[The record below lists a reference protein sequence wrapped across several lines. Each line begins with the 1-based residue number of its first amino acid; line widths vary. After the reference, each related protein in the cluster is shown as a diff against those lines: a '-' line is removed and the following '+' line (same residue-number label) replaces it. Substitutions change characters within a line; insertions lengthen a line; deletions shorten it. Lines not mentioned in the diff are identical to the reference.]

1 MSADRRSEDATAL
14 AQAFAAGETN
24 PAEAMQAAL
33 ERMERLNP
41 ALNAVIHP
49 RPERALAEAEA
60 AARRWQRRRAGG
72 GALGALGDVPGDG
85 AAFDG
90 RAGDGGAGGG
100 VAGGGGAGGGGALD
114 DMSDVGVP
122 FDGVPM
128 AVKDLGCEQAGEFHH
143 AGARFLAELDWR
155 GSLDSHLYSLL
166 SGAGL
171 ISVGRTN
178 TPEFGTTITTE
189 PVAYG
194 PTANP
199 WALDR
204 SPGGSS
210 GGSAAAVAAGIVPV
224 AHGNDGGGSIRVP
237 AAACGLVGL
246 KPTRGRVSTAP
257 RLGEH
262 RGGFAVD
269 GMLTRTVRDAAR
281 CLDIISRPAPGDPY
295 VAPPL
300 GAGESFAGALA
311 ASFRSLPPLRIAV
324 STGNRGRASAP
335 VRRAVE
341 QTAELLAQLG
351 HRIEPDTAPDGWYS
365 PDLADHTIVV
375 RTVGMATELA
385 GWAERLG
392 RPMTSDDVEPANW
405 WSAELGRSLPAAAY
419 VGALEELARW
429 RRRVM
434 AFWNP
439 ARDVGAAAPPA
450 APAAAAQAAAAP
462 AGGSGRGF
470 DVLLTPVLA
479 DVTPPLGYLADPA
492 DGARRIAELA
502 AFVNQANITGQ
513 PAISLPTAADPDGVP
528 LGVQL
533 HAAHGGELLL
543 LAIAQQIADAGG
555 LIPLGDLPQEAASPG
570 AAAARAARGRSE
582 QEREAAAP

>member
-1 MSADRRSEDATAL
+1 MPAGHHTPDPADTRRRRADRRSDDATAL
-14 AQAFAAGETN
+14 AQAFASGETN
-24 PAEAMQAAL
+24 PVEAMQAAL
-33 ERMERLNP
+33 EQKERLNP
-41 ALNAVIHP
+41 ALNAIVHP

-60 AARRWQRRRAGG
+60 SAQRWSQRRARGT
-72 GALGALGDVPGDG
+72 
-85 AAFDG
+85 
-90 RAGDGGAGGG
+90 
-100 VAGGGGAGGGGALD
+100 ALD
-114 DMSDVGVP
+114 DMPDDGVL

-128 AVKDLGCEQAGEFHH
+128 AIKDLGCEQAGEFHH
-143 AGARFLAELDWR
+143 AGARFLVELDWQ
-155 GSLDSHLYSLL
+155 GSLDSHLYRLL
-166 SGAGL
+166 RAAGMV
-171 ISVGRTN
+171 SVGRTN

-199 WALDR
+199 WDLTR

-269 GMLTRTVRDAAR
+269 GMLARTVRDAAR
-281 CLDIISRPAPGDPY
+281 CLDIISLPAPGDPY
-295 VAPPL
+295 IAPPL
-300 GAGESFAGALA
+300 GPGESFAGSLTA
-311 ASFRSLPPLRIAV
+311 SLPPLRIAV
-324 STGNRGRASAP
+324 STGDRGRASPP

-341 QTAELLAQLG
+341 QAADLLARLG
-351 HRIEPDTAPDGWYS
+351 HRIETDTAPDGWFS
-365 PDLADHTIVV
+365 TELADHTIVV
-375 RTVGMATELA
+375 RTVSMATELA
-385 GWAERLG
+385 GWTERLG

-405 WSAELGRSLPAAAY
+405 WSAELGASLPASAY
-419 VGALEELARW
+419 VQALEAIARW

-434 AFWNP
+434 AFWNADP
-439 ARDVGAAAPPA
+439 ARGPSTPNR
-450 APAAAAQAAAAP
+450 
-462 AGGSGRGF
+462 SGF
-470 DVLLTPVLA
+470 DLLMTPVLA

-502 AFVNQANITGQ
+502 VFVNQANISGQ
-513 PAISLPTAADPDGVP
+513 PAISLPTALDAGGLP

-533 HAAHGGELLL
+533 HAAHGGEHLL
-543 LAIAQQIADAGG
+543 LAVAQQIADADGF
-555 LIPLGDLPQEAASPG
+555 ISLGDLPQESP
-570 AAAARAARGRSE
+570 
-582 QEREAAAP
+582 

>member
-1 MSADRRSEDATAL
+1 MSADLRSVDATAL
-14 AQAFAAGETN
+14 AQAFASGETS

-41 ALNAVIHP
+41 ALNAIIHP
-49 RPERALAEAEA
+49 RPERALAEAAEA
-60 AARRWQRRRAGG
+60 AARWERRRKKRPA
-72 GALGALGDVPGDG
+72 PQQ
-85 AAFDG
+85 
-90 RAGDGGAGGG
+90 
-100 VAGGGGAGGGGALD
+100 
-114 DMSDVGVP
+114 GVP
-122 FDGVPM
+122 SSPDITFDGVPM

-143 AGARFLAELDWR
+143 AGAQFLVELDWR
-155 GSLDSHLYSLL
+155 GSLDSHLYRLL
-166 SGAGL
+166 RAAGMV
-171 ISVGRTN
+171 SVGRTN

-189 PVAYG
+189 PAAYG

-199 WALDR
+199 WDLTR

-246 KPTRGRVSTAP
+246 KPSRGRISTAP

-281 CLDIISRPAPGDPY
+281 CLDIISHPASGDPY
-295 VAPPL
+295 IAPPL
-300 GAGESFAGALA
+300 RPGESFADVL
-311 ASFRSLPPLRIAV
+311 RTPPPPLHIAV
-324 STGNRGRASAP
+324 STGEPGRATGPA
-335 VRRAVE
+335 RHAVE
-341 QTAELLAQLG
+341 LAANLLATLG

-375 RTVGMATELA
+375 RTVAMSAELA

-392 RPMTSDDVEPANW
+392 RPMTADDIEPANW
-405 WSAELGRSLPAAAY
+405 WSAELGRSLPASAY
-419 VGALEELARW
+419 VQSLGELAGW

-434 AFWNP
+434 SFWRMNP
-439 ARDVGAAAPPA
+439 AGWPSAPDT
-450 APAAAAQAAAAP
+450 
-462 AGGSGRGF
+462 GGY
-470 DVLLTPVLA
+470 DLLLTPVLA
-479 DVTPPLGYLADPA
+479 DVTPPLGYLADPI

-502 AFVNQANITGQ
+502 AFVNQANVSGQ
-513 PAISLPTAADPDGVP
+513 PAISLPVGFDPDGLP

-533 HAAHGGELLL
+533 HAGHGGEHLL
-543 LAIAQQIADAGG
+543 LAVAQQIADADG
-555 LIPLGDLPQEAASPG
+555 LIPLRDLPATGP
-570 AAAARAARGRSE
+570 
-582 QEREAAAP
+582 

>member
-1 MSADRRSEDATAL
+1 MSADRRSSDATAL
-14 AQAFAAGETN
+14 AQAFAEGEAD
-24 PAEAMQAAL
+24 PVEAMQAAL

-60 AARRWQRRRAGG
+60 AAQRWAQRRAGSN
-72 GALGALGDVPGDG
+72 
-85 AAFDG
+85 
-90 RAGDGGAGGG
+90 
-100 VAGGGGAGGGGALD
+100 ALD
-114 DMSDVGVP
+114 DMSDDGVL

-155 GSLDSHLYSLL
+155 GSLDSHLYRLL
-166 SGAGL
+166 RGAGL

-189 PVAYG
+189 PDAYG

-199 WALDR
+199 WSLDR

-300 GAGESFAGALA
+300 GPGESFASALT
-311 ASFRSLPPLRIAV
+311 ASPAPLRIAV
-324 STGNRGRASAP
+324 STGRPGRASAP
-335 VRRAVE
+335 VRTAVE
-341 QTAELLAQLG
+341 QAADLLARLG
-351 HRIEPDTAPDGWYS
+351 HSIEPDTAPDGWFS
-365 PDLADHTIVV
+365 PGVTDHTIVV

-392 RPMTSDDVEPANW
+392 RPMTSDDIEPANW
-405 WSAELGRSLPAAAY
+405 WSAELGASLPASAY
-419 VGALEELARW
+419 VQALEELARW
-429 RRRVM
+429 RRQVM
-434 AFWNP
+434 TFWN
-439 ARDVGAAAPPA
+439 AAPVA
-450 APAAAAQAAAAP
+450 GRRAPE
-462 AGGSGRGF
+462 GDGF
-470 DVLLTPVLA
+470 DLLLTPVLA
-479 DVTPPLGYLADPA
+479 DVTPALGYLADPTE
-492 DGARRIAELA
+492 GARRIAELA
-502 AFVNQANITGQ
+502 AFVNQANISGQ
-513 PAISLPTAADPDGVP
+513 PAISLPTALDTEGLP

-533 HAAHGGELLL
+533 HAAHGGEHLLV
-543 LAIAQQIADAGG
+543 AVAQQIADAGG
-555 LIPLGDLPQEAASPG
+555 LIPLGDLPQEAT
-570 AAAARAARGRSE
+570 
-582 QEREAAAP
+582 AP

>member
-1 MSADRRSEDATAL
+1 MPADRRSSDATAL
-14 AQAFAAGETN
+14 AQAFAAGETD
-24 PAEAMQAAL
+24 PTEVMQAAL

-49 RPERALAEAEA
+49 RPERALAETA
-60 AARRWQRRRAGG
+60 ASARRWSQRRAGG
-72 GALGALGDVPGDG
+72 DALYDMSH
-85 AAFDG
+85 
-90 RAGDGGAGGG
+90 GG
-100 VAGGGGAGGGGALD
+100 VL
-114 DMSDVGVP
+114 

-128 AVKDLGCEQAGEFHH
+128 AIKDLGCEQAGEFHH
-143 AGARFLAELDWR
+143 AGARFLVELGWR
-155 GSLDSHLYSLL
+155 GSVDSHLYRLL
-166 SGAGL
+166 RDAGL

-189 PVAYG
+189 PAAYG

-281 CLDIISRPAPGDPY
+281 CLDIICSPAPGDPY
-295 VAPPL
+295 IAPPL
-300 GAGESFAGALA
+300 GPGESFAGALTA
-311 ASFRSLPPLRIAV
+311 SLPPLRIAV
-324 STGNRGRASAP
+324 STGHRGRASPP
-335 VRRAVE
+335 VQRAVE
-341 QTAELLAQLG
+341 LTADLLARLG
-351 HRIEPDTAPDGWYS
+351 HRIEPETAPDGWFS
-365 PDLADHTIVV
+365 PDVTDHTIVV

-405 WSAELGRSLPAAAY
+405 WSAELGATLPASAY
-419 VGALEELARW
+419 VQALEELARW

-434 AFWNP
+434 TFWNP
-439 ARDVGAAAPPA
+439 A
-450 APAAAAQAAAAP
+450 
-462 AGGSGRGF
+462 SGPDSPEGDGF
-470 DVLLTPVLA
+470 DLLLTPVLA
-479 DVTPPLGYLADPA
+479 DVTPALGYLADPA

-502 AFVNQANITGQ
+502 AFVNQANISGQ
-513 PAISLPTAADPDGVP
+513 PAISLPTALDPHRLP

-533 HAAHGGELLL
+533 HAAHGGEHLLV
-543 LAIAQQIADAGG
+543 AVAQQIADADG
-555 LIPLGDLPQEAASPG
+555 LIPLGDLPPEATAS
-570 AAAARAARGRSE
+570 
-582 QEREAAAP
+582 

>member
-1 MSADRRSEDATAL
+1 MSADRRYEDATAL
-14 AQAFAAGETN
+14 AQAFAAGETD

-49 RPERALAEAEA
+49 RPERALAEAA
-60 AARRWQRRRAGG
+60 ASAQRWSQRRASAN
-72 GALGALGDVPGDG
+72 ALNDRPDG
-85 AAFDG
+85 
-90 RAGDGGAGGG
+90 
-100 VAGGGGAGGGGALD
+100 
-114 DMSDVGVP
+114 GVP

-128 AVKDLGCEQAGEFHH
+128 AIKDLGCEQAGEFHH
-143 AGARFLAELDWR
+143 AGARFLVELGWQ
-155 GSLDSHLYSLL
+155 GSLDSHLYGLL
-166 SGAGL
+166 RGAGL

-189 PVAYG
+189 PDTYG

-199 WALDR
+199 RSLDR

-281 CLDIISRPAPGDPY
+281 CLDIIGRPAPGDPY

-300 GAGESFAGALA
+300 RPGTSFFDALA
-311 ASFRSLPPLRIAV
+311 VPPARLRIAV
-324 STGNRGRASAP
+324 SCGAPGRASEP
-335 VRRAVE
+335 VRNAVE
-341 QTAELLAQLG
+341 QVAALLGGLG
-351 HRIEPDTAPDGWYS
+351 HHIEPDTAPDGWFS
-365 PDLADHTIVV
+365 ADLADHTIVV
-375 RTVGMATELA
+375 RTVAMATELA
-385 GWAERLG
+385 GWSERLG
-392 RPMTSDDVEPANW
+392 RPMTADDIEPANW
-405 WSAELGRSLPAAAY
+405 WSAELGRSLPASAY

-429 RRRVM
+429 RRQVM
-434 AFWNP
+434 GFWRPGDAAVEP
-439 ARDVGAAAPPA
+439 AELP
-450 APAAAAQAAAAP
+450 APAAIARE
-462 AGGSGRGF
+462 GRLGF
-470 DVLLTPVLA
+470 DLLVTPVLA
-479 DVTPPLGYLADPA
+479 DVTPALGYLADPA

-502 AFVNQANITGQ
+502 IFVNQANISGQ
-513 PAISLPTAADPDGVP
+513 PAISLPTALDPDGLP

-533 HAAHGGELLL
+533 HGAHGGEHLLV
-543 LAIAQQIADAGG
+543 AVAQQIADAGG
-555 LIPLGDLPQEAASPG
+555 LIPLGDLPQEATAS
-570 AAAARAARGRSE
+570 
-582 QEREAAAP
+582 

>member
-1 MSADRRSEDATAL
+1 MPADRRDHDATAL
-14 AQAFAAGETN
+14 AAAFAAGNTD
-24 PAEAMQAAL
+24 PVEATQAAL
-33 ERMERLNP
+33 DRLERLNP

-49 RPERALAEAEA
+49 RPERALAEAAEA
-60 AARRWQRRRAGG
+60 SHRWAKRRDASSDH
-72 GALGALGDVPGDG
+72 GDMP
-85 AAFDG
+85 
-90 RAGDGGAGGG
+90 
-100 VAGGGGAGGGGALD
+100 L
-114 DMSDVGVP
+114 
-122 FDGVPM
+122 DGVPM

-143 AGARFLAELDWR
+143 AGARFLVDLEWR
-155 GSLDSHLYSLL
+155 GTLDSHLYRLL
-166 SGAGL
+166 RDAGM

-189 PVAYG
+189 PAAYG

-199 WALDR
+199 WDLTR

-281 CLDIISRPAPGDPY
+281 CLDVISRPAPGDPY

-300 GAGESFAGALA
+300 EPGASFADALVTP
-311 ASFRSLPPLRIAV
+311 LPRLRIAV
-324 STGNRGRASAP
+324 STGIPNRASEP
-335 VRRAVE
+335 VRRATE
-341 QTAELLAQLG
+341 QVASLLDGLG
-351 HRIEPDTAPDGWYS
+351 HRIETDTAPDGWFS
-365 PDLADHTIVV
+365 PDIADQMIVV
-375 RTVGMATELA
+375 RTVGMAAEVA

-392 RPMTSDDVEPANW
+392 RPMTPDDIEPANW
-405 WSAELGRSLPAAAY
+405 WSAELGRSLPASAY
-419 VGALEELARW
+419 VQALEELARW

-434 AFWNP
+434 SFWEP
-439 ARDVGAAAPPA
+439 SPF
-450 APAAAAQAAAAP
+450 
-462 AGGSGRGF
+462 GRPGTPGH
-470 DVLLTPVLA
+470 DRWDLLLTPVLA
-479 DVTPPLGYLADPA
+479 DVTPPLGYLSDPL
-492 DGARRIAELA
+492 DGARRIADLA
-502 AFVNQANITGQ
+502 PFVNQANVSGQ
-513 PAISLPTAADPDGVP
+513 PAISLPTAHDPDGLP

-533 HAAHGGELLL
+533 HAGHGNEQIL

-555 LIPLGDLPQEAASPG
+555 LIPLGDLPLELP
-570 AAAARAARGRSE
+570 
-582 QEREAAAP
+582 

>member
-1 MSADRRSEDATAL
+1 MSADRRLSDATAL
-14 AQAFAAGETN
+14 AQAFATGEASPT
-24 PAEAMQAAL
+24 EAMQAAL

-60 AARRWQRRRAGG
+60 SAQRLRQRRTV
-72 GALGALGDVPGDG
+72 GD
-85 AAFDG
+85 
-90 RAGDGGAGGG
+90 
-100 VAGGGGAGGGGALD
+100 ALD
-114 DMSDVGVP
+114 DLSDGGVL

-128 AVKDLGCEQAGEFHH
+128 AIKDLGCEQAGEFHH
-143 AGARFLAELDWR
+143 AGARFLVELGWR
-155 GSLDSHLYSLL
+155 GSLDSHLYGLL
-166 SGAGL
+166 RRAGL

-189 PVAYG
+189 PDAYG

-199 WALDR
+199 WSLDR

-300 GAGESFAGALA
+300 RPGTSFFGAVTA
-311 ASFRSLPPLRIAV
+311 PPPRLRIAV
-324 STGNRGRASAP
+324 SSGTPGRASEP
-335 VRRAVE
+335 VCHAVA
-341 QTAELLAQLG
+341 QAAVLLGELG
-351 HRIEPDTAPDGWYS
+351 HHIEPDTAPDGWFS
-365 PDLADHTIVV
+365 ADLADHTIVV
-375 RTVGMATELA
+375 RTVAMATELA

-392 RPMTSDDVEPANW
+392 RPMTAADIEPANW
-405 WSAELGRSLPAAAY
+405 WSAELGRSLPASAY

-429 RRRVM
+429 RRQVM
-434 AFWNP
+434 GFWRPGDATGQP
-439 ARDVGAAAPPA
+439 AELPVPA
-450 APAAAAQAAAAP
+450 AV
-462 AGGSGRGF
+462 AGEGRGGF
-470 DVLLTPVLA
+470 DLLLTPVLA
-479 DVTPPLGYLADPA
+479 DVTPPLGYLADPT

-502 AFVNQANITGQ
+502 TFVNQANISGQ
-513 PAISLPTAADPDGVP
+513 PAISLPTALDPDGLP

-533 HAAHGGELLL
+533 HAAHGGEHLL
-543 LAIAQQIADAGG
+543 LAVAQQIADADGFIS
-555 LIPLGDLPQEAASPG
+555 LSDLPST
-570 AAAARAARGRSE
+570 
-582 QEREAAAP
+582 AAPPTAP

>member
-1 MSADRRSEDATAL
+1 MSADRRDEDATAL
-14 AQAFAAGETN
+14 AQAFAAGEAD
-24 PAEAMQAAL
+24 PAEAMQTAL

-41 ALNAVIHP
+41 GLNAVIHP
-49 RPERALAEAEA
+49 RPEQALAEAEA
-60 AARRWQRRRAGG
+60 STQRWSRRRTGG
-72 GALGALGDVPGDG
+72 DSRDDLSDDG
-85 AAFDG
+85 
-90 RAGDGGAGGG
+90 
-100 VAGGGGAGGGGALD
+100 VL
-114 DMSDVGVP
+114 

-128 AVKDLGCEQAGEFHH
+128 AIKDLGCEQAGEFHH
-143 AGARFLAELDWR
+143 AGARFLAELVWR
-155 GSLDSHLYSLL
+155 GSLDSHLYRLL
-166 SGAGL
+166 RGAGL

-189 PVAYG
+189 PDAYG

-199 WALDR
+199 WSLDR

-300 GAGESFAGALA
+300 GPGESFADALTA
-311 ASFRSLPPLRIAV
+311 PLAPLRIAV
-324 STGNRGRASAP
+324 STGRPGRACTP
-335 VRRAVE
+335 VRTAVE
-341 QTAELLAQLG
+341 QAADLLARLG
-351 HRIEPDTAPDGWYS
+351 HSIEPDTAPDGWFS
-365 PDLADHTIVV
+365 PGVTDHTIVV

-405 WSAELGRSLPAAAY
+405 WSAELGASLPASAY
-419 VGALEELARW
+419 VQALEELARW

-439 ARDVGAAAPPA
+439 ASGPA
-450 APAAAAQAAAAP
+450 SPE
-462 AGGSGRGF
+462 GDGF
-470 DVLLTPVLA
+470 DLLLTPVLA
-479 DVTPPLGYLADPA
+479 DVTPALGYLADPA

-502 AFVNQANITGQ
+502 TFVNQANISGQ
-513 PAISLPTAADPDGVP
+513 PAISLPTALDLDGMP

-533 HAAHGGELLL
+533 HATHGGEHLLV
-543 LAIAQQIADAGG
+543 AVAQQIADAGG
-555 LIPLGDLPQEAASPG
+555 LIPLGDLPAEATAS
-570 AAAARAARGRSE
+570 
-582 QEREAAAP
+582 

>member
-1 MSADRRSEDATAL
+1 MSADRRFDDATAL
-14 AQAFAAGETN
+14 AQAFAAGEADPT
-24 PAEAMQAAL
+24 EAMQAAL
-33 ERMERLNP
+33 ERMEQLNP

-49 RPERALAEAEA
+49 RPERALAEAA
-60 AARRWQRRRAGG
+60 ASAQRWSRRRAGG
-72 GALGALGDVPGDG
+72 D
-85 AAFDG
+85 
-90 RAGDGGAGGG
+90 
-100 VAGGGGAGGGGALD
+100 ALD

-128 AVKDLGCEQAGEFHH
+128 AIKDLGCEQAGEFHH
-143 AGARFLAELDWR
+143 AGARFLVELGWQ
-155 GSLDSHLYSLL
+155 GSLDSHLYRLL

-189 PVAYG
+189 PDAYG

-199 WALDR
+199 WSLDR

-281 CLDIISRPAPGDPY
+281 CLDIICRPAPGDPY
-295 VAPPL
+295 IAPPL
-300 GAGESFAGALA
+300 GPGESFVGALA
-311 ASFRSLPPLRIAV
+311 ASLRSLPPLRIAV
-324 STGNRGRASAP
+324 STANRGRASAP

-341 QTAELLAQLG
+341 QAADLLARLG
-351 HRIEPDTAPDGWYS
+351 HRIEPDTAPDGWFS
-365 PDLADHTIVV
+365 AELADHTIVV

-405 WSAELGRSLPAAAY
+405 WSAELGASLPASAY
-419 VGALEELARW
+419 VQALEALARW
-429 RRRVM
+429 RRLVM
-434 AFWNP
+434 AFWNADP
-439 ARDVGAAAPPA
+439 APGLSMPEDG
-450 APAAAAQAAAAP
+450 
-462 AGGSGRGF
+462 GF
-470 DVLLTPVLA
+470 DLLLTPVLA
-479 DVTPPLGYLADPA
+479 DVTPSLGYLSDPT

-502 AFVNQANITGQ
+502 AFVNQANISGQ
-513 PAISLPTAADPDGVP
+513 PAISLPTAVDDDGAP

-533 HAAHGGELLL
+533 HAAHGNERLL
-543 LAIAQQIADAGG
+543 LAVAEQISEAGG
-555 LIPLGDLPQEAASPG
+555 FMSLGDLP
-570 AAAARAARGRSE
+570 
-582 QEREAAAP
+582 

>member
-1 MSADRRSEDATAL
+1 MSADRRFDDATAL
-14 AQAFAAGETN
+14 AQAFAAGEADPT
-24 PAEAMQAAL
+24 EAMQAAL
-33 ERMERLNP
+33 ERMEELNP

-49 RPERALAEAEA
+49 RPERALAEAA
-60 AARRWQRRRAGG
+60 ASAQRWSRRRAGG
-72 GALGALGDVPGDG
+72 D
-85 AAFDG
+85 
-90 RAGDGGAGGG
+90 
-100 VAGGGGAGGGGALD
+100 ALD
-114 DMSDVGVP
+114 DPSGVGLP

-128 AVKDLGCEQAGEFHH
+128 AIKDLGCEQAGEFHH
-143 AGARFLAELDWR
+143 AGARFLAELGWR
-155 GSLDSHLYSLL
+155 GSLDSHLYRLL

-189 PVAYG
+189 PDAYG

-199 WALDR
+199 WSLDR

-300 GAGESFAGALA
+300 RPGESFADALA
-311 ASFRSLPPLRIAV
+311 APLPPVHIAV
-324 STGNRGRASAP
+324 SWGAPGRATQP
-335 VRRAVE
+335 VRHAVE
-341 QTAELLAQLG
+341 QAATLLSELG
-351 HRIEPDTAPDGWYS
+351 HRIELDTTPDGWYS
-365 PDLADHTIVV
+365 ADLADHTVVV

-429 RRRVM
+429 RRRIM
-434 AFWNP
+434 AFWDP
-439 ARDVGAAAPPA
+439 ARDVRAATSPATVAPAA
-450 APAAAAQAAAAP
+450 APAAR
-462 AGGSGRGF
+462 SRRGF
-470 DVLLTPVLA
+470 DLLMTPVLA
-479 DVTPPLGYLADPA
+479 GVTPPLGYLADPA

-502 AFVNQANITGQ
+502 VFVNQANISGQ
-513 PAISLPTAADPDGVP
+513 PAISLPTALDPDGLP

-533 HAAHGGELLL
+533 HAAHGGERLL
-543 LAIAQQIADAGG
+543 LAVAEQIADAGG
-555 LIPLGDLPQEAASPG
+555 LIPLGDLPGEAAPPG
-570 AAAARAARGRSE
+570 AAAARTARERRE
-582 QEREAAAP
+582 QEREATAP

>member
-1 MSADRRSEDATAL
+1 MPADRRSSDATAL
-14 AQAFAAGETN
+14 AQAFAEGETD
-24 PAEAMQAAL
+24 PVEAMQAAL

-60 AARRWQRRRAGG
+60 AAQRWAQRRAGS
-72 GALGALGDVPGDG
+72 D
-85 AAFDG
+85 
-90 RAGDGGAGGG
+90 
-100 VAGGGGAGGGGALD
+100 ALD
-114 DMSDVGVP
+114 DLPDDGVL

-128 AVKDLGCEQAGEFHH
+128 AIKDLGCEQAGESHH
-143 AGARFLAELDWR
+143 AGARFLVALDWR
-155 GSLDSHLYSLL
+155 GSLDSYLYRLL
-166 SGAGL
+166 RGAGL

-189 PVAYG
+189 PDAYG

-199 WALDR
+199 WSLDR

-210 GGSAAAVAAGIVPV
+210 GGSAAVVAAGIVPV

-300 GAGESFAGALA
+300 SPGESFAGALT
-311 ASFRSLPPLRIAV
+311 ASPAPLRIAV
-324 STGNRGRASAP
+324 STGRPGRASPP
-335 VRRAVE
+335 VHRAVE
-341 QTAELLAQLG
+341 QAADLLARLG
-351 HRIEPDTAPDGWYS
+351 HRIEPDTAPDGWFS
-365 PDLADHTIVV
+365 PEVTDHTIVV

-405 WSAELGRSLPAAAY
+405 WSAELGATLPASAY
-419 VGALEELARW
+419 VQALEELARW

-434 AFWNP
+434 TFWNP
-439 ARDVGAAAPPA
+439 APAPGPGTPDRD
-450 APAAAAQAAAAP
+450 
-462 AGGSGRGF
+462 GF
-470 DVLLTPVLA
+470 DLLLTPVLA
-479 DVTPPLGYLADPA
+479 DVTPALGYLADPA
-492 DGARRIAELA
+492 EGARRIAELA
-502 AFVNQANITGQ
+502 AFVNQANISGQ
-513 PAISLPTAADPDGVP
+513 PAISLPTALDLDGMP

-533 HAAHGGELLL
+533 HAAHGGEHLLV
-543 LAIAQQIADAGG
+543 AVAQQIADAGG
-555 LIPLGDLPQEAASPG
+555 LIPLGDLLAEATAS
-570 AAAARAARGRSE
+570 
-582 QEREAAAP
+582 

>member
-1 MSADRRSEDATAL
+1 MSADHRFTDATAL
-14 AQAFAAGETN
+14 AQAFSTGEADPT
-24 PAEAMQAAL
+24 EAMQAAL
-33 ERMERLNP
+33 ERMERLHP

-60 AARRWQRRRAGG
+60 SAQRWSRRRADGD
-72 GALGALGDVPGDG
+72 ALGD
-85 AAFDG
+85 
-90 RAGDGGAGGG
+90 
-100 VAGGGGAGGGGALD
+100 
-114 DMSDVGVP
+114 MSDTGVP

-128 AVKDLGCEQAGEFHH
+128 AIKDLGCEQAGEFHH
-143 AGARFLAELDWR
+143 AGARFLVELGWR
-155 GSLDSHLYSLL
+155 GSLDSHLYGLL
-166 SGAGL
+166 RGAGL
-171 ISVGRTN
+171 VSVGRTN

-189 PVAYG
+189 PDAYG

-199 WALDR
+199 WSLDR

-295 VAPPL
+295 IAPPL
-300 GAGESFAGALA
+300 GPDESFAGALTVP
-311 ASFRSLPPLRIAV
+311 LPPLRIAV
-324 STGNRGRASAP
+324 STGSPGRASPP

-341 QTAELLAQLG
+341 QAADLLARLG
-351 HRIEPDTAPDGWYS
+351 HRIEPDTAPDGWFS
-365 PDLADHTIVV
+365 AELADHTIVV

-385 GWAERLG
+385 GWEERLG

-405 WSAELGRSLPAAAY
+405 WSAELGASLPASVY
-419 VGALEELARW
+419 VQALEELARW

-434 AFWNP
+434 AFWN
-439 ARDVGAAAPPA
+439 ADAPTGTNTPE
-450 APAAAAQAAAAP
+450 
-462 AGGSGRGF
+462 GDGF
-470 DVLLTPVLA
+470 DLLMTPVLA

-502 AFVNQANITGQ
+502 AFVNQANVSGQ
-513 PAISLPTAADPDGVP
+513 PAISLPTAVDADGLP

-533 HAAHGGELLL
+533 HAAHGGERLL
-543 LAIAQQIADAGG
+543 LAVAQQISNADGF
-555 LIPLGDLPQEAASPG
+555 ISLGDLPPESP
-570 AAAARAARGRSE
+570 
-582 QEREAAAP
+582 

>member
-1 MSADRRSEDATAL
+1 MTADRRFDDATAL
-14 AQAFAAGETN
+14 AQAFAAGEADPT
-24 PAEAMQAAL
+24 EAMQAAL

-60 AARRWQRRRAGG
+60 SAQRWSRRRGG
-72 GALGALGDVPGDG
+72 GDG
-85 AAFDG
+85 
-90 RAGDGGAGGG
+90 
-100 VAGGGGAGGGGALD
+100 LD
-114 DMSDVGVP
+114 DMSGVGVP

-128 AVKDLGCEQAGEFHH
+128 AIKDLGCEQAGEFHH
-143 AGARFLAELDWR
+143 AGAHFLVELGWR
-155 GSLDSHLYSLL
+155 GSLDSHLYRLL

-189 PVAYG
+189 PDAYG

-199 WALDR
+199 WSLDR

-295 VAPPL
+295 IAPPPRP
-300 GAGESFAGALA
+300 GTSFVDALA
-311 ASFRSLPPLRIAV
+311 VPPTRLRIAV
-324 STGNRGRASAP
+324 SSGAPGRASEP
-335 VRRAVE
+335 VRHAVE
-341 QTAELLAQLG
+341 QAAVLLGELG
-351 HRIEPDTAPDGWYS
+351 HLIEPDTAPDGWFS
-365 PDLADHTIVV
+365 ADLADHTIVV
-375 RTVGMATELA
+375 RTVAMATELA

-392 RPMTSDDVEPANW
+392 RPMTAADIEPANW
-405 WSAELGRSLPAAAY
+405 WSAELGRSLPASAY

-429 RRRVM
+429 RRQVM
-434 AFWNP
+434 GFWRPGDAIGEP
-439 ARDVGAAAPPA
+439 AELP
-450 APAAAAQAAAAP
+450 APATI
-462 AGGSGRGF
+462 AGEGRRGF
-470 DVLLTPVLA
+470 DLLMTPVLA
-479 DVTPPLGYLADPA
+479 DVTPPLGYLADST

-502 AFVNQANITGQ
+502 VFVNQANISGQ
-513 PAISLPTAADPDGVP
+513 PAVALPTALDPGGMP

-533 HAAHGGELLL
+533 HAAHGAEPLL
-543 LAIAQQIADAGG
+543 LAVAQQVSDAGG
-555 LIPLGDLPQEAASPG
+555 LIPLGDLPQ
-570 AAAARAARGRSE
+570 
-582 QEREAAAP
+582 AAAPPEAR

>member
-1 MSADRRSEDATAL
+1 MSADGRFADATAL
-14 AQAFAAGETN
+14 AQAFAAGEAD

-33 ERMERLNP
+33 DRMERLNP

-49 RPERALAEAEA
+49 RPERALAEAA
-60 AARRWQRRRAGG
+60 ASARRWSRRRAGG
-72 GALGALGDVPGDG
+72 D
-85 AAFDG
+85 
-90 RAGDGGAGGG
+90 
-100 VAGGGGAGGGGALD
+100 ALD
-114 DMSDVGVP
+114 DLSGVGVP

-128 AVKDLGCEQAGEFHH
+128 AIKDLGCEQAGEFHH
-143 AGARFLAELDWR
+143 AGARFLAELGWQ
-155 GSLDSHLYSLL
+155 GTLDSHLYGLL

-189 PVAYG
+189 PDTYG
-194 PTANP
+194 ATANP
-199 WALDR
+199 WSLDR

-295 VAPPL
+295 IAPPL
-300 GAGESFAGALA
+300 GPGESFADALA
-311 ASFRSLPPLRIAV
+311 VPPPSLRIAV
-324 STGNRGRASAP
+324 STGNRGRASPP

-341 QTAELLAQLG
+341 QAADLLARLG
-351 HRIEPDTAPDGWYS
+351 HRIEPDTAPDGWFS
-365 PDLADHTIVV
+365 PEPADHTIVV

-385 GWAERLG
+385 GWAQRLG
-392 RPMTSDDVEPANW
+392 RPMTPDDVEPANW
-405 WSAELGRSLPAAAY
+405 WSAELGTSLPASAY
-419 VGALEELARW
+419 VQALEELARW

-434 AFWNP
+434 TFWNSV
-439 ARDVGAAAPPA
+439 RDIGATASGAAAASTPTPD
-450 APAAAAQAAAAP
+450 
-462 AGGSGRGF
+462 AGRRRGF
-470 DVLLTPVLA
+470 DLLMTPVLA
-479 DVTPPLGYLADPA
+479 DVTPPLGYLSDPT

-502 AFVNQANITGQ
+502 TFVNQANITGQ
-513 PAISLPTAADPDGVP
+513 PAISLPTALDADGLP

-533 HAAHGGELLL
+533 HAAHGGEHLL
-543 LAIAQQIADAGG
+543 LAVAQQIADAGG
-555 LIPLGDLPQEAASPG
+555 FISLVDLP
-570 AAAARAARGRSE
+570 
-582 QEREAAAP
+582 

>member
-1 MSADRRSEDATAL
+1 MSADRRSTDATAL
-14 AQAFAAGETN
+14 AQAFAAGEAD

-49 RPERALAEAEA
+49 RPEQALAEAEA
-60 AARRWQRRRAGG
+60 STQRWSRRRADGD
-72 GALGALGDVPGDG
+72 ALGKMPDDG
-85 AAFDG
+85 
-90 RAGDGGAGGG
+90 
-100 VAGGGGAGGGGALD
+100 VL
-114 DMSDVGVP
+114 

-128 AVKDLGCEQAGEFHH
+128 AIKDLGCEQAGEFHH
-143 AGARFLAELDWR
+143 AGARFLAELGWR
-155 GSLDSHLYSLL
+155 GSLDSHLYGLL

-189 PVAYG
+189 PDAYG

-199 WALDR
+199 WSLDR

-295 VAPPL
+295 IAPPL
-300 GAGESFAGALA
+300 RPGESFADALA
-311 ASFRSLPPLRIAV
+311 APPPSVRIAV
-324 STGNRGRASAP
+324 SWGAPGRASQP
-335 VRRAVE
+335 VQRAVE
-341 QTAELLAQLG
+341 QAATLLSELG

-365 PDLADHTIVV
+365 ADLTDHTVAV
-375 RTVGMATELA
+375 RTVGMAAELT
-385 GWAERLG
+385 GWAQRLG
-392 RPMTSDDVEPANW
+392 RPMTADDVEPANW

-434 AFWNP
+434 AFWDP
-439 ARDVGAAAPPA
+439 AREVRAATFPA
-450 APAAAAQAAAAP
+450 TAVPAAASATRFR
-462 AGGSGRGF
+462 RGF
-470 DVLLTPVLA
+470 DLLMTPVLA
-479 DVTPPLGYLADPA
+479 DVTPTLGCLSDPV
-492 DGARRIAELA
+492 DGARRVAELA
-502 AFVNQANITGQ
+502 AFVNQANVTGQ
-513 PAISLPTAADPDGVP
+513 PAISLPTALDADGLP
-528 LGVQL
+528 LGVQM
-533 HAAHGGELLL
+533 HAAHGDELLL
-543 LAIAQQIADAGG
+543 LAVAQQIADAGG
-555 LIPLGDLPQEAASPG
+555 FVSLHDLPREAALPD
-570 AAAARAARGRSE
+570 AAASRAAREPVSNVHGE
-582 QEREAAAP
+582 QDREATLP

>member
-1 MSADRRSEDATAL
+1 MSADLRSVDATAL
-14 AQAFAAGETN
+14 AQAFASGETN

-41 ALNAVIHP
+41 ALNAIIHP
-49 RPERALAEAEA
+49 RPERALAEAADA
-60 AARRWQRRRAGG
+60 AARWEQRRNRRPA
-72 GALGALGDVPGDG
+72 PQQ
-85 AAFDG
+85 
-90 RAGDGGAGGG
+90 
-100 VAGGGGAGGGGALD
+100 
-114 DMSDVGVP
+114 GVP
-122 FDGVPM
+122 SSPAITFDGVPM
-128 AVKDLGCEQAGEFHH
+128 AIKDLGCEQAGEFHH
-143 AGARFLAELDWR
+143 AGAQFLVELGWR
-155 GSLDSHLYSLL
+155 GSLDSHLYRLL
-166 SGAGL
+166 RSAGMV
-171 ISVGRTN
+171 SVGRTN

-189 PVAYG
+189 PAAYG

-199 WALDR
+199 WDLTR

-246 KPTRGRVSTAP
+246 KPSRGRVSTAP

-300 GAGESFAGALA
+300 GTAETFADALA
-311 ASFRSLPPLRIAV
+311 APPTPLRIAV
-324 STGNRGRASAP
+324 STGGPSRATESAQH
-335 VRRAVE
+335 AVE
-341 QTAELLAQLG
+341 FAASLLAELG

-365 PDLADHTIVV
+365 SDLVDHTIVV
-375 RTVGMATELA
+375 RTVAMSAEMA

-392 RPMTSDDVEPANW
+392 RPMTADDIEPANW
-405 WSAELGRSLPAAAY
+405 WSAELGRSLPASAY
-419 VGALEELARW
+419 VQSLAELAGW

-434 AFWNP
+434 SFWKMNP
-439 ARDVGAAAPPA
+439 AGRPGTPDP
-450 APAAAAQAAAAP
+450 
-462 AGGSGRGF
+462 SGY
-470 DVLLTPVLA
+470 DLLLTPVLA
-479 DVTPPLGYLADPA
+479 DVTPPLGYLADPI

-502 AFVNQANITGQ
+502 AFVNQANVSGQ
-513 PAISLPTAADPDGVP
+513 PAIALPVAFDPDGVP

-533 HAAHGGELLL
+533 HAAHGGEHLL
-543 LAIAQQIADAGG
+543 LAVGQQIADAGG
-555 LIPLGDLPQEAASPG
+555 LIPLRDLPAAES
-570 AAAARAARGRSE
+570 
-582 QEREAAAP
+582 

>member
-1 MSADRRSEDATAL
+1 MPADTRRRRADRRSSDATAL
-14 AQAFAAGETN
+14 AQAFAASETD

-49 RPERALAEAEA
+49 RPEQALAEAEA
-60 AARRWQRRRAGG
+60 SAQRWSRRRAGG
-72 GALGALGDVPGDG
+72 A
-85 AAFDG
+85 
-90 RAGDGGAGGG
+90 
-100 VAGGGGAGGGGALD
+100 ALD
-114 DMSDVGVP
+114 GMPDDGVL

-128 AVKDLGCEQAGEFHH
+128 AIKDLGCEQAGEFHH
-143 AGARFLAELDWR
+143 AGARFLVELGWR
-155 GSLDSHLYSLL
+155 GSLDSHLYRLL
-166 SGAGL
+166 RGAGMV
-171 ISVGRTN
+171 SVGRTN

-199 WALDR
+199 WDLTR

-295 VAPPL
+295 IAPPL
-300 GAGESFAGALA
+300 GPGQSFAGSLTV
-311 ASFRSLPPLRIAV
+311 SLPPLRIAV
-324 STGNRGRASAP
+324 STGELGRASP
-335 VRRAVE
+335 PGRRAVE
-341 QTAELLAQLG
+341 QAADLLARLG
-351 HRIEPDTAPDGWYS
+351 HRIETDTAPDGWFS
-365 PDLADHTIVV
+365 AELADHTIVV
-375 RTVGMATELA
+375 RTVSMATELA
-385 GWAERLG
+385 GWTERLG

-405 WSAELGRSLPAAAY
+405 WSAELGASLPASAY
-419 VGALEELARW
+419 VQALEALARW

-434 AFWNP
+434 TFWTADP
-439 ARDVGAAAPPA
+439 AP
-450 APAAAAQAAAAP
+450 
-462 AGGSGRGF
+462 GRSTPNRSGF
-470 DVLLTPVLA
+470 DLLMTPVLA
-479 DVTPPLGYLADPA
+479 DVTPRLGYLADPA

-502 AFVNQANITGQ
+502 VFVNQANVSGQ
-513 PAISLPTAADPDGVP
+513 PAISLPTALDSDGLP

-533 HAAHGGELLL
+533 HAAHGGEHLL
-543 LAIAQQIADAGG
+543 LAVAQQIADADGFVS
-555 LIPLGDLPQEAASPG
+555 LGDLPHESP
-570 AAAARAARGRSE
+570 
-582 QEREAAAP
+582 

>member
-1 MSADRRSEDATAL
+1 MSADHRFTDATAL
-14 AQAFAAGETN
+14 AQAFAAGEADPT
-24 PAEAMQAAL
+24 EAMQAAL

-49 RPERALAEAEA
+49 RPELALAEAEA
-60 AARRWQRRRAGG
+60 SAQRWSRRRAGG
-72 GALGALGDVPGDG
+72 ALEDTW
-85 AAFDG
+85 
-90 RAGDGGAGGG
+90 
-100 VAGGGGAGGGGALD
+100 
-114 DMSDVGVP
+114 DVGVP

-128 AVKDLGCEQAGEFHH
+128 AIKDLGCEQAGEFHH
-143 AGARFLAELDWR
+143 AGARFLAELGWR
-155 GSLDSHLYSLL
+155 GSLDSHLYRLL

-189 PVAYG
+189 PDAYG

-199 WALDR
+199 WSLDR

-210 GGSAAAVAAGIVPV
+210 GGSAAAVAAGIVPI

-281 CLDIISRPAPGDPY
+281 CHDIISRPAPGDPY

-300 GAGESFAGALA
+300 RPGESFADALA
-311 ASFRSLPPLRIAV
+311 APLRSLPPLRIAV

-341 QTAELLAQLG
+341 QAANLLARLG
-351 HRIEPDTAPDGWYS
+351 HRIEPDTAPDGWFS
-365 PDLADHTIVV
+365 GELADHTIVV

-392 RPMTSDDVEPANW
+392 RPMTADDVEPANW

-439 ARDVGAAAPPA
+439 ARAVGAAASVTAAPPA
-450 APAAAAQAAAAP
+450 APTAAAQAAAP
-462 AGGSGRGF
+462 TAGSRRGF
-470 DVLLTPVLA
+470 DLLMTPVLA
-479 DVTPPLGYLADPA
+479 GVTPPLGYLADPA

-502 AFVNQANITGQ
+502 AFVNQANISGQ
-513 PAISLPTAADPDGVP
+513 PAISLPTTVDPDGLP

-543 LAIAQQIADAGG
+543 LAVAQQISDAGG
-555 LIPLGDLPQEAASPG
+555 LIPLGDLPREAASTG
-570 AAAARAARGRSE
+570 TAVARAARGQSD
-582 QEREAAAP
+582 QEREATGS